1 MEIII
6 IVLLFISNIF
16 VFTALVIMYNK
27 YRKLYFELMYVNSVL
42 DLILRYTEN
51 KLKVKEKEL

>member
-27 YRKLYFELMYVNSVL
+27 FRKVYFEIMYVSSVL
-42 DLILRYTEN
+42 DLILRYAEN
-51 KLKVKEKEL
+51 KYKS